1 MDGRAWGIGRVADLV
16 AKTLGG
22 DDGDFI
28 AYALV
33 GLEVE
38 SELWVVAF
46 DDDFGRFLD
55 GLSRLERV
63 SLDALYG
70 F

>member
-1 MDGRAWGIGRVADLV
+1 VDERECGIGIIADLV

-28 AYALV
+28 AYALI

-46 DDDFGRFLD
+46 DDNFGRFLD
-55 GLSRLERV
+55 GL
-63 SLDALYG
+63 
-70 F
+70 